1 MQSRRI
7 IKAASLAAVLA
18 VVLVAVPAAVVSA
31 AVVLDD
37 HMVACQTYDYCVT

>member
-7 IKAASLAAVLA
+7 IKAAA
-18 VVLVAVPAAVVSA
+18 VAVPAVVPEAVPAVVSA

-37 HMVACQTYDYCVT
+37 HMVACQTYDYCVA

>member
-1 MQSRRI
+1 VQSRRI

-18 VVLVAVPAAVVSA
+18 VVLVAVQAALVSA

-37 HMVACQTYDYCVT
+37 HMVACETYDSCVT